1 MEEGYIYPFPGGK
14 DHAEYYQGWAG
25 LSIHIYNTG
34 LVVARILTTN
44 LLKDMKVL
52 LRLIIHIQ
60 FLSTLFT
67 INDIYHEVVRVNAKT
82 ILLNLSIYSE
92 LGMVVEGRSR
102 GKHFPKLSRGPEGLA
117 VDREVQLNTS
127 KRNVLEL
134 GKI

>member
-1 MEEGYIYPFPGGK
+1 M
-14 DHAEYYQGWAG
+14 
-25 LSIHIYNTG
+25 SIHIYNTG